1 MKPKWGAGTEYEGV
15 PMFEV
20 PRLRVTPLCMAYLA
34 VRTISFLLEEIAP
47 FDKMTEAEQEQADA
61 FVALS
66 LHLKE
71 HIQRKRRSPGG
82 IHHLILQDS
91 FFEAERCTEN
101 GRSIEDLFSR
111 RWGHA

>member
-1 MKPKWGAGTEYEGV
+1 MKYEIGPWMEYEGV
-15 PMFEV
+15 PMFDI
-20 PRLRVTPLCMAYLA
+20 PHLRVTPLCMAYIG
-34 VRTISFLLEEIAP
+34 VRAISFLLEEIAP

-61 FVALS
+61 FVALW
-66 LHLKE
+66 LHLAE